1 MIFPGTS
8 TTYQLG
14 LSILRRSCY
23 NIGEQWPV
31 ALLVDHFFFFKME
44 ETNYSEAKSTVDKS
58 WTRFES
64 FVIVVVFSH

>member
-31 ALLVDHFFFFKME
+31 ALLVDHFFLKYGR
-44 ETNYSEAKSTVDKS
+44 TNYSEVKSTVDKL